1 MHQHS
6 VVSIHGC
13 LQKLKNNKLS
23 FSHSKWNEKHCF
35 SNANHSIPKCIVTF
49 FFFRFRIAKISH
61 AGRTEVGKRADLL
74 LFDENLSLLRT
85 VVYGKVVFSN
95 KLNETLT
102 RNWLPQTWAFRNSG
116 LLKYNLQY
124 LLCKAISLQ

>member
-1 MHQHS
+1 MK
-6 VVSIHGC
+6 SIVFPMPTIQY
-13 LQKLKNNKLS
+13 LNALS
-23 FSHSKWNEKHCF
+23 H
-35 SNANHSIPKCIVTF
+35 

-102 RNWLPQTWAFRNSG
+102 RNWLPQT
-116 LLKYNLQY
+116 
-124 LLCKAISLQ
+124 